1 MTITFVMSNNYL
13 SVSSSG
19 HLEFGNFSHPLGMLG
34 FEQER
39 ALGKDAARGRGHS
52 LAQRVGGLAL
62 VDALV
67 GGPEASDVK
76 RDAAKVVNSI
86 DTSS

>member
-1 MTITFVMSNNYL
+1 
-13 SVSSSG
+13 VSSSG
-19 HLEFGNFSHPLGMLG
+19 HLKFGNFSHSLGMLRLK
-34 FEQER
+34 EER
-39 ALGKDAARGRGHS
+39 ALGEDAAWGSGHS

-67 GGPEASDVK
+67 GGPEAGDVEWH
-76 RDAAKVVNSI
+76 AAEVVNSI

>member
-1 MTITFVMSNNYL
+1 M
-13 SVSSSG
+13 SSSG
-19 HLEFGNFSHPLGMLG
+19 HLEFGNFSHSLGMLRL
-34 FEQER
+34 EQER
-39 ALGKDAARGRGHS
+39 ALGEDAARGRGHS

-62 VDALV
+62 VNALV
-67 GGPEASDVK
+67 GGPEAGDVE